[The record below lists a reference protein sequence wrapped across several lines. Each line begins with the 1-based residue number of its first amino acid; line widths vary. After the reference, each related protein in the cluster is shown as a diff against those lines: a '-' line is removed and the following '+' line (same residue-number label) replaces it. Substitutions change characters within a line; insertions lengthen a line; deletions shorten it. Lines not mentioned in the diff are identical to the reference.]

1 MKIFNKLTKRYIN
14 FKTAKAKGLF
24 TNPENFSLP
33 SNIIIRKDTQRI
45 ISAKNAQKLIS
56 SKKLYPENLILGHKV
71 LFNQE
76 TKRFIG
82 DTKKNKEKIAKQEDK
97 KEKLINQIE
106 KNFEDKKE
114 FTVSLNNKIITD
126 VELFDIV
133 AKRREDYVI
142 KIGDITYALNDNTRN
157 RLRELVQE
165 NLIYEQTTGV
175 DSDGELIQQLKD
187 VSEIKFIP
195 FVKTNKNKKDK
206 GAFFKYVNLTDID
219 FTRYGI
225 FSEVD
230 KSNYEDTCLIYALRM
245 GGLEEDKIEKLKL
258 MVKNRIIPKSDF
270 EKLCEVIQSKIILK
284 TDDDHDHTINRKT
297 YGKKYE
303 RTFNIGL
310 LDEHYFIIDKTDIT
324 SYALQNYFDLKDERE
339 FNYIYKI
346 KDGIYRRDS
355 NRVIDSFDAIK
366 ILLENKDK
374 LIDELSYDDIKE
386 VGDTPFYDHIN
397 KEIKDLNYDEQ
408 FCIRPI
414 KINTKAVNQESKHN
428 YKNVFFDFETC
439 FRNVE
444 DQRYKNQHIPY
455 LCRTYDGINSNIFYG
470 EDCGLKMLK
479 SLRSDTRLI
488 AHNATYDF
496 RFIIEHLY
504 RINELSRG
512 TRLIGATAKFG
523 NINIEVK
530 DSYHLITMKLKDFS
544 KSFGIEKEKEIMPYD
559 VYTEENVNKRFI
571 SVDEALKDKDLEKE
585 EDKQQF
591 LNNLKKWKLLR
602 DDNTY
607 DIIEYSSI
615 YCEMDCKVLHD
626 GYNIFKTWMLQS
638 TKLNIDYFLTMASIA
653 HTYLIT
659 VGCYDGVYE
668 LGGTP
673 QRFIQRCI
681 VGGRTM
687 TSENKKIIVQEKIN
701 DFDAVS
707 LYPSAEFRMDGF
719 LKGKPKVI
727 TNLNYEWL
735 KHQDG
740 YFVDIK
746 ILNVG
751 IKRKFPLLSYK
762 NDQGVRIFNND
773 MIGKI
778 ISIDK
783 TALEDLIEFQKVE
796 FEIIRGLYFNDGFNP
811 KIKDIIKLLF
821 EERLRFKKENN
832 KIEMVYKLLMNS
844 SYGKSIMKE
853 VDSESRFFDN
863 EDKFNV
869 FLSRNYNWVKS
880 FVKFGTKTKVETI
893 KTIDDHQNI
902 CHVGCS
908 ILSMSK
914 RIMNEVM
921 CLAEDNGV
929 DIYYQDTDSMHLK
942 DKDIKLLSDKFKEKY
957 NRELIGK
964 MMGQF
969 HSDFEL
975 KDSNDKKCNDVIA
988 VRSIFLGKKSYIDEL
1003 EGVNDKGEKVIGYH
1017 VRLKGI
1023 PSKTLEFTCED
1034 LQYKNMYDMYLDLY
1048 NNVKIECDLTND
1060 GKRANFKMNKN
1071 YSVNTLS
1078 IFKRTLQF

>member
-82 DTKKNKEKIAKQEDK
+82 DTKKNKEKISKQEDK
-97 KEKLINQIE
+97 KEKLINQIK

-133 AKRREDYVI
+133 AKRREDYTLL
-142 KIGDITYALNDNTRN
+142 IGNQYYVLNDNTRN
-157 RLRELVQE
+157 RLRELVKDYLVYEVDE
-165 NLIYEQTTGV
+165 NK
-175 DSDGELIQQLKD
+175 SDGDLIVNLEN
-187 VSEIKFIP
+187 VSEIKFVP
-195 FVKTNKNKKDK
+195 FVPDNKYKKDK

-225 FSEVD
+225 FIEID
-230 KSNYEDTCLIYALRM
+230 KKNYEDTCLIYALRM
-245 GGLEEDKIEKLKL
+245 GGLEEDKIEKIKL

-284 TDDDHDHTINRKT
+284 IEDNDQSVNRKT
-297 YGKKYE
+297 FGKKYD

-324 SYALQNYFDLKDERE
+324 SYALQNYFELKDEDD
-339 FNYIYKI
+339 FNYITGIQKQNYFN
-346 KDGIYRRDS
+346 KDK

-366 ILLENKDK
+366 ILLENKNK
-374 LIDELSYDDIKE
+374 LIEEISYDCIE
-386 VGDTPFYDHIN
+386 LIGDTPFYDSVS
-397 KEIKDLNYDEQ
+397 KEIINLHYDEG
-408 FCIRPI
+408 FCVRGI
-414 KINTKAVNQESKHN
+414 KPNTKAINRESKYD
-428 YKNVFFDFETC
+428 YKNVFFDFET
-439 FRNVE
+439 FIRIKEN
-444 DQRYKNQHIPY
+444 KKIHIPY
-455 LCRTYDGINSNIFYG
+455 LCRTYDGINSNVFYG
-470 EDCGLKMLK
+470 ENCGLKMLR
-479 SLRSDTRLI
+479 SLKSDTRLI

-496 RFIIEHLY
+496 RFIIHHLY
-504 RINELSRG
+504 RINEISRG
-512 TRLIGATAKFG
+512 TRLIGSNVKFG
-523 NINIEVK
+523 NLNLQIK
-530 DSYHLITMKLKDFS
+530 DSYHLIDMPLRDFS
-544 KSFGIEKEKEIMPYD
+544 KNFGLDKEKEIMPYD
-559 VYTEENVNKRFI
+559 LYTEENINKRFI
-571 SVDEALKDKDLEKE
+571 SVDEALQFVDEKE
-585 EDKQQF
+585 KEQF

-615 YCEMDCKVLHD
+615 YCELDCKVLHD
-626 GYNIFKTWMLQS
+626 GYKKFQIMM
-638 TKLNIDYFLTMASIA
+638 TKCTNLDMDYFLTNASIVQN
-653 HTYLIT
+653 YLIT
-659 VGCYDGVYE
+659 KGCYEGVYE
-668 LGGTP
+668 LAGTP
-673 QRFIQRCI
+673 QKFIQRCI

-687 TSENKKIIVQEKIN
+687 TSENKKIIVEERIN

-707 LYPSAEFRMDGF
+707 LYPSAMFRMKGF

-727 TNLNYEWL
+727 INLNYEWL
-735 KHQDG
+735 SCQDG
-740 YFVDIK
+740 YFVDII

-751 IKRKFPLLSYK
+751 IKRKFPLMSIK
-762 NDQGVRIFNND
+762 NKEGVRIFNND

-783 TALEDLIEFQKVE
+783 TSLEDLIEFQKVE
-796 FEIIRGLYFNDGFNP
+796 FEVIRGYYFDEGFNT
-811 KIKDIIKLLF
+811 KIKEVINFLF
-821 EERLRFKKENN
+821 EERLRYKKENN
-832 KIEMVYKLLMNS
+832 DIQLIYKLLMNS
-844 SYGKSIMKE
+844 SYGKTIMKE
-853 VDSESRFFDN
+853 VETENKFFDN
-863 EDKFNV
+863 EKDFNTY
-869 FLSRNYNWVKS
+869 LSRNYNWVKS
-880 FVKFGTKTKVETI
+880 FVKFGTKIKVEKI
-893 KTIDDHQNI
+893 KTIDDHQNL
-902 CHVGCS
+902 CHIGCS

-942 DKDIKLLSDKFKEKY
+942 DKDIKLLTDKFKEKY
-957 NRELIGK
+957 DRDLEGK

-975 KDSNDKKCNDVIA
+975 KDSNDKKCKDVIA
-988 VRSIFLGKKSYIDEL
+988 VRSIFLGKKSYVDEL
-1003 EGVNDKGEKVIGYH
+1003 EGINDKGEKLIGYH
-1017 VRLKGI
+1017 VRMKSI
-1023 PSKTLEFTCED
+1023 PSKTLEFTCKD
-1034 LQYKNMYDMYLDLY
+1034 LKYKNMYDMYLDLY

-1060 GKRANFKMNKN
+1060 GKRANFKMNKD

-1078 IFKRTLQF
+1078 YFIRTLQF